1 LPEFGRQRHVSLPD
15 GAAETAMDTV
25 SPFPRAIGRYV
36 LYDELGSGGMA
47 AVHFGRLL
55 GPAGFA
61 RPVAIKRLHAQYAR
75 DPEFVR
81 MFLDE
86 ARLAARIQHPNV
98 VPMLDAL
105 RVKGEVFLVMD
116 YVAGAS
122 LSHLNRL
129 MRRRSEQIPPL
140 VAVAIVAGMLH
151 GLHAA
156 HEAKDEQGAHL
167 EIVHRDVSP
176 QNALVGTD
184 GVARLIDF
192 GIAKA
197 TGRLQSTRS
206 GQLKGKLAYMAPEQ
220 VRGEPV
226 TRRADVYSASVI
238 LWETLTS
245 KRLFEADNEANLLSQ
260 MLTAEV
266 ALPSSVVA
274 ALPRSLDRAVMRGLQ
289 RDPAKRYE
297 SAREMAA
304 HIEACIGVASPS
316 EVSDWL
322 ERTVGDELRER
333 AARIESLERSGGE
346 IVSVAGAG
354 ESANVAAADSLT
366 VGGKRMAKASET
378 PVRIGLFLR
387 ALDNEYQHL
396 QREECLHVARRYGFV
411 VAEASG
417 QNDADIQ
424 RRQIEECLKQP
435 DAVRPTVLLVHP
447 VDEVS
452 LRDTAMMAARAGVNW
467 VSLNRDVDYLDD
479 LRLDFPDLLVCSVSP
494 DQRQVGRIHGRQLQ
508 ILLPDG
514 GDVFYVQGPP
524 GTSTG
529 RLRLEATQAELA
541 HTAVR
546 LIVESADWTIEGAAE
561 LAARRLGGGGGR
573 SVGSVS
579 VVCAQNDGMA
589 IGARSVLLDSKNA
602 RGADMPRTVRAIG
615 CDGSPSYGRRLV
627 DEKSL
632 IATVVIPPTTGR
644 AIEEIALWFERGGA
658 APTAITMAV
667 RSFPS
672 LLALRD
678 RDVQTSVDLGG

>member
-1 LPEFGRQRHVSLPD
+1 MPEFAGHRPVSCPE
-15 GAAETAMDTV
+15 GVAETTMHTV

-122 LSHLNRL
+122 LSHVNRL

-197 TGRLQSTRS
+197 MGRLQSTRS

-245 KRLFEADNEANLLSQ
+245 KRLFEADNEASLLSQ

-266 ALPSSVVA
+266 AVPSSIVA
-274 ALPRSLDRAVMRGLQ
+274 ALPRSLDRAVMRGLH

-316 EVSDWL
+316 EVGDWL

-333 AARIESLERSGGE
+333 AARIESLERNGGE
-346 IVSVAGAG
+346 IVGVAG
-354 ESANVAAADSLT
+354 ESSNLAAADSLT

-396 QREECLHVARRYGFV
+396 QREECLRVARRYGFV

-417 QNDADIQ
+417 QNDADVQ

-435 DAVRPTVLLVHP
+435 DAVRPTVLLVNP

-479 LRLDFPDLLVCSVSP
+479 LRLEFPDLLVCSVSP

-508 ILLPDG
+508 MLLPDG

-546 LIVESADWTIEGAAE
+546 LIVESSDWTIEGAAE
-561 LAARRLGGGGGR
+561 LAARRLRGGGR

-589 IGARSVLLDSKNA
+589 IGARSVLLDHQDA
-602 RGADMPRTVRAIG
+602 CGADIPRTVRAIG
-615 CDGSPSYGRRLV
+615 CDGTPSYGRRLV
-627 DEKSL
+627 GERSL
-632 IATVVIPPTTGR
+632 IATIVIHPTTGR

-667 RSFPS
+667 SSFPS

-678 RDVQTSVDLGG
+678 REAQTSVELGG

>member
-1 LPEFGRQRHVSLPD
+1 
-15 GAAETAMDTV
+15 
-25 SPFPRAIGRYV
+25 
-36 LYDELGSGGMA
+36 
-47 AVHFGRLL
+47 
-55 GPAGFA
+55 
-61 RPVAIKRLHAQYAR
+61 
-75 DPEFVR
+75 
-81 MFLDE
+81 
-86 ARLAARIQHPNV
+86 
-98 VPMLDAL
+98 MLDAL

-129 MRRRSEQIPPL
+129 MRRRDERIPPL
-140 VAVAIVAGMLH
+140 VAVAIVAGMLQ

-184 GVARLIDF
+184 GITRLIDF
-192 GIAKA
+192 GVAKA

-245 KRLFEADNEANLLSQ
+245 KRLFEADNEANLLSK
-260 MLTAEV
+260 MLTAQV
-266 ALPSSVVA
+266 SVPSSIVSD
-274 ALPRSLDRAVMRGLQ
+274 LPRSLDRAVMRGLH

-316 EVSDWL
+316 EISDWL

-333 AARIESLERSGGE
+333 AARIESLKRDGGQ
-346 IVSVAGAG
+346 IVGSAGAD
-354 ESANVAAADSLT
+354 SSTIAAADALT
-366 VGGKRMAKASET
+366 IGGKRITATSQTA
-378 PVRIGLFLR
+378 VRIGLFLR

-396 QREECLHVARRYGFV
+396 QREECLHVARRNGFV
-411 VAEASG
+411 VTEVSG

-424 RRQIEECLKQP
+424 RRQIEECLRQP
-435 DAVRPTVLLVHP
+435 DAVRPTVFLVNP
-447 VDEVS
+447 VDEGS
-452 LRDTAMMAARAGVNW
+452 LRDTAIRAAQAGVNW

-479 LRLDFPDLLVCSVSP
+479 LRLDFPHLLVCSVSP
-494 DQRQVGRIHGRQLQ
+494 DQRQVGRIQGRQLQ
-508 ILLPDG
+508 ILLPEG
-514 GDVFYVQGPP
+514 GDVLYVQGPP

-529 RLRLEATQAELA
+529 RMRLEATQAELA

-546 LIVESADWTIEGAAE
+546 LIVESSDWTIEGAAE
-561 LAARRLGGGGGR
+561 LARRRLGGGGR
-573 SVGSVS
+573 AIGSVS

-589 IGARSVLLDSKNA
+589 IGARSVLMEHKDEC
-602 RGADMPRTVRAIG
+602 GADVSRTVRAIG
-615 CDGSPSYGRRLV
+615 CDGTPSYGRRLV
-627 DEKSL
+627 DEGSL
-632 IATVVIPPTTGR
+632 VATIVIHPTTGR
-644 AIEEIALWFERGGA
+644 AIEEIALWLERGGA

-667 RSFPS
+667 SSFPS

-678 RDVQTSVDLGG
+678 RDAH

>member
-1 LPEFGRQRHVSLPD
+1 MTEFGGHRRDSRSE
-15 GAAETAMDTV
+15 GGGEAAIQTA

-36 LYDELGSGGMA
+36 LYDELASGGMA

-129 MRRRSEQIPPL
+129 MRRRDERIPPL
-140 VAVAIVAGMLH
+140 VAVAIVAGMLQ

-184 GVARLIDF
+184 GITRLIDF
-192 GIAKA
+192 GVAKA

-245 KRLFEADNEANLLSQ
+245 KRLFEADNEANLLSK
-260 MLTAEV
+260 MLTAQV
-266 ALPSSVVA
+266 SVPSSIVSD
-274 ALPRSLDRAVMRGLQ
+274 LPRSLDRAVMRGLH

-316 EVSDWL
+316 EISDWL

-333 AARIESLERSGGE
+333 AARIESLKRDGGQ
-346 IVSVAGAG
+346 IVGSAGAD
-354 ESANVAAADSLT
+354 SSTIAAADALT
-366 VGGKRMAKASET
+366 IGGKRITATSQTA
-378 PVRIGLFLR
+378 VRIGLFLR

-396 QREECLHVARRYGFV
+396 QREECLHVARRNGFV
-411 VAEASG
+411 VTEVSG

-424 RRQIEECLKQP
+424 RRQIEECLRQP
-435 DAVRPTVLLVHP
+435 DAVRPTVFLVNP
-447 VDEVS
+447 VDEGS
-452 LRDTAMMAARAGVNW
+452 LRDTAIRAAQAGVNW

-479 LRLDFPDLLVCSVSP
+479 LRLDFPHLLVCSVSP
-494 DQRQVGRIHGRQLQ
+494 DQRQVGRIQGRQLQ
-508 ILLPDG
+508 ILLPEG
-514 GDVFYVQGPP
+514 GDVLYVQGPP

-529 RLRLEATQAELA
+529 RMRLEATQAELA

-546 LIVESADWTIEGAAE
+546 LIVESSDWTIEGAAE
-561 LAARRLGGGGGR
+561 LARRRLGGGGR
-573 SVGSVS
+573 AIGSVS

-589 IGARSVLLDSKNA
+589 IGARSVLMEHKDEC
-602 RGADMPRTVRAIG
+602 GADVSRTVRAIG
-615 CDGSPSYGRRLV
+615 CDGTPSYGRRLV
-627 DEKSL
+627 DEGSL
-632 IATVVIPPTTGR
+632 VATIVIHPTTGR
-644 AIEEIALWFERGGA
+644 AIEEIALWLERGGA

-667 RSFPS
+667 SSFPS

-678 RDVQTSVDLGG
+678 RDAH